1 MRERGLLVIAAVPF
15 VIGAAVGS
23 GAAEAPR
30 SHVLFSFT
38 DDRIIESSGLV
49 ARDGL
54 VVTVND
60 SGDSARIFTV
70 DARTGD
76 TVGVTTWPGEAE
88 DVEALAPAG
97 PGHVWVGDIG
107 DNADAR
113 DAVTVSRVPYG
124 RGDREADVA
133 SYDLVYPDGPHDA
146 ETLLVQPRTGRLY
159 VVVKEFV
166 GRLYAA
172 PAHLSADHPNRL
184 TPADDVLGTA
194 TDGAFFPDG
203 RHLVV
208 RNYTQAAIYTWPGL
222 EQVTTLDLPPQPQ
235 GEGVAVT
242 RRGELLV
249 SSEGAHSEVLR
260 VELPASLRAQLAGA
274 APSASPSQAAAPS
287 DPAPATS
294 GPAAPG
300 AGSDTDADPD
310 EGDDHDAGILLSPW
324 LIGGAGVLAGL
335 VVLVRSLR
343 PR

>member
-1 MRERGLLVIAAVPF
+1 MRMRERGLLVIAAVPF

-23 GAAEAPR
+23 GAAEAPQGN
-30 SHVLFSFT
+30 VLFSFT

-76 TVGVTTWPGEAE
+76 TVGVTSWPGEAE

-97 PGHVWVGDIG
+97 PGEVWVGDIG
-107 DNADAR
+107 DNAGAR
-113 DAVTVSRVPYG
+113 DAVTVTRVPYG

-146 ETLLVQPRTGRLY
+146 ETLLVQPRSGRLY

-172 PAHLSADHPNRL
+172 PEHLSADQPNRL

-208 RNYTQAAIYTWPGL
+208 RNYAQAAIYTWPGL
-222 EQVTTLDLPPQPQ
+222 EQVAMLDLPPQPQ

-242 RRGELLV
+242 PRGELLV

-274 APSASPSQAAAPS
+274 APSDA
-287 DPAPATS
+287 APATT
-294 GPAAPG
+294 GTPAPDPAAT
-300 AGSDTDADPD
+300 ATDADTED
-310 EGDDHDAGILLSPW
+310 EPDAGILLSPW
-324 LIGGAGVLAGL
+324 LIGGVGVLIGL
-335 VVLVRSLR
+335 VVLLRSLR